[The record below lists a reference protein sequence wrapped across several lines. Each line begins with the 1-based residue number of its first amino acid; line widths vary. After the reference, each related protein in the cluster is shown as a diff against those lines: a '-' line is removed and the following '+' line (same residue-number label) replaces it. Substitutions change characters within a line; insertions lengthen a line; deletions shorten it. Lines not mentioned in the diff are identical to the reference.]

1 MSSKA
6 KRVLPT
12 RPDPP
17 SAAQLLADVRD
28 APPGDPVFVLPA
40 EPRRDR
46 DRDPSPDPLGG
57 QEERERLYRQSRGY
71 AAMTQRLRAARE
83 RLRERRE
90 QLLRAGAALDRSIAD
105 MRQRAF

>member
-17 SAAQLLADVRD
+17 SAEQLLADVRD

-40 EPRRDR
+40 EPHR